1 MQLAPQNIL
10 ELIPQAPPF
19 VMVDTLL
26 YTDELTSR
34 SSFVVNDDN
43 CLVYN
48 GFFTEGG
55 LLENMAQTAAARAGY
70 LAKAENKPVRGG
82 YIGAVKNLEVFFLPK
97 TGQEIITEI
106 RIENQIF
113 NVSVITGSVHCN
125 NELAARCEMKVFL
138 NTEG

>member
-19 VMVDTLL
+19 VMVDALT
-26 YTDELTSR
+26 YTDELTSC
-34 SSFVVNDDN
+34 SSFVITSDN
-43 CLVYN
+43 CLVNN
-48 GFFTEGG
+48 GYFSEGG
-55 LLENMAQTAAARAGY
+55 LMENIAQTAAARAGY
-70 LAKAENKPVRGG
+70 LAKAENKPVTGG
-82 YIGAVKNLEVFFLPK
+82 YIGAVKDFEVFFLPNA
-97 TGQEIITEI
+97 GQEIITEI
-106 RIENQIF
+106 RIENQFF